1 MAKKPT
7 PRAPKKKAA
16 GRKKAAGG
24 GRARAIR
31 AALDLAAAEKWR
43 HVTLDAVAA
52 KAGLTSETLAEHFR
66 SKRDLAAAVLGAVDD
81 RMVAG
86 GVYGADDPDPVR
98 DRLFDVLMRR
108 FEAMTPDK
116 AAYRSILEGSARDP
130 KSALAML
137 CRLRRVM
144 ALTLETAGVSAAGPC
159 GMLKTKGLGAV
170 YLYALATFFKDDA
183 PDMAKTMAALDKGL
197 RRAGAVAE
205 WLAGLPLP
213 KPGARPA

>member
-16 GRKKAAGG
+16 GRKKAAGDR
-24 GRARAIR
+24 RARAIR
-31 AALDLAAAEKWR
+31 AALDLAATETWPR
-43 HVTLDAVAA
+43 VTLDAVAA
-52 KAGLTSETLAEHFR
+52 KAGLTPEILAEHFR
-66 SKRDLAAAVLGAVDD
+66 SKRDLVNAIMGQVDD

-86 GVYGADDPDPVR
+86 GVYGVGDAESVR

-137 CRLRRVM
+137 CRFRRVM
-144 ALTLETAGVSAAGPC
+144 ALTLETAGLSAAGPC
-159 GMLKTKGLGAV
+159 GMLKAKGLGAV
-170 YLYALATFFKDDA
+170 YLCALATFFKDDA

-205 WLAGLPLP
+205 WLAGLTPP
-213 KPGARPA
+213 KPGTRPA

>member
-16 GRKKAAGG
+16 GRKKAAGD
-24 GRARAIR
+24 RRVRAIR
-31 AALDLAAAEKWR
+31 AALDLAAAEKWQR
-43 HVTLDAVAA
+43 VTLDAVAA
-52 KAGLTSETLAEHFR
+52 KAGLTPEALAEQFR
-66 SKRDLAAAVLGAVDD
+66 SKRDLAAAILGAVDD

-86 GVYGADDPDPVR
+86 GVYGADDADSVR

-108 FEAMTPDK
+108 FEAMAPDK
-116 AAYRSILEGSARDP
+116 AAYRSILEGSACDP

-137 CRLRRVM
+137 CRFRRVM

-159 GMLKTKGLGAV
+159 GMLKAKGLGAV
-170 YLYALATFFKDDA
+170 YLCALAAFFKDDA
-183 PDMAKTMAALDKGL
+183 PDMAKTMAALDKSL

-205 WLAGLPLP
+205 WLAALPLP
-213 KPGARPA
+213 KPKAKDA